1 MISGRQEFID
11 GDAKNADTADL
22 LDVEAWSRLVG

>member
-1 MISGRQEFID
+1 MISGKQEFID

-22 LDVEAWSRLVG
+22 LDVEA